1 MKKAARLHINLLPK
15 DPFLSSPLGR
25 LLQWSLSIGRYL
37 VIFTELVVIIS
48 FATRF
53 NLDRQNT
60 DLNTAILQKQIII
73 DSYGDLEQ
81 QVKDVQKK
89 IESYTQVEQQVNI
102 ADAFQALTEVT
113 PQDIKLEELNI
124 QQNTLIFS
132 GQTRSNVSLNLLINN
147 IQLSQK
153 FDDIVVEKIETKSD
167 KDPGF
172 HFRIRANMKRNTVA
186 TKTVPTKTSEAET
199 N

>member
-1 MKKAARLHINLLPK
+1 MKKTAHLRINLLPK

-73 DSYGDLEQ
+73 ESYGDLEQ

-124 QQNTLIFS
+124 QQNNIIFS
-132 GQTRSNVSLNLLINN
+132 GHTRSTVSLNLLINN
-147 IQLSQK
+147 IQLSQR

-172 HFRIRANMKRNTVA
+172 DFRIRATMKRSGVA
-186 TKTVPTKTSEAET
+186 PKPASQGGAPAQSI
-199 N
+199 